1 MRWWLL
7 TMHYCMNGSRTD
19 VLRRL
24 LTSYA
29 FYAALGAVVGLAVAP
44 VAYDVGTTADG
55 TVAVVPVTGGIDGEV
70 AANYTD
76 MLQEARSDPGI
87 DAVVVVSNSGGGSAT
102 ASETMYLQTKR
113 TAAQLPVVASV
124 DGGAASGAYYTIV
137 PADTIY
143 VKPASTVGSVGVR
156 ATLPQDVEPNDV
168 VGTTGPNKLTGGD
181 SREFF
186 ALLESL
192 QAAFLNAVYEN
203 RGDRLGLTRA
213 ELAEA
218 QIYSGAQAVQNGLA
232 DRIGDRESA
241 VRAAAEAAGLSRY
254 DVELLRPDDQVYQFA
269 SRNNYLA
276 ADVSDARKQMVDVG
290 YFVGDPGTGPAFL
303 MLSGGGVAA
312 DRTVAANTTRAS
324 RPTPVAARA
333 TGVGE

>member
-1 MRWWLL
+1 
-7 TMHYCMNGSRTD
+7 MNGSGTD
-19 VLRRL
+19 VLHRL

-44 VAYDVGTTADG
+44 VAYDVGVSADG

-76 MLQEARSDPGI
+76 MMREAREDPSI

-113 TAAQLPVVASV
+113 TAAEMPVVASV
-124 DGGAASGAYYTIV
+124 DGGAASGAYYTVV

-143 VKPASTVGSVGVR
+143 AKPASIVGSVGVR
-156 ATLPQDVEPNDV
+156 AALPQNVEPNDV

-192 QAAFLNAVYEN
+192 QTAFLNAVYEN
-203 RGDRLGLTRA
+203 RGDRIDLTRA

-218 QIYSGAQAVQNGLA
+218 QIYSGTQAVQNGLA

-254 DVELLRPDDQVYQFA
+254 DVELLRPDGQVYQFT

-276 ADVSDARKQMVDVG
+276 ADVPDARKQMVDVG
-290 YFVGDPGTGPAFL
+290 YFAGDPGTGPAFL
-303 MLSGGGVAA
+303 MLSSGVVTA
-312 DRTVAANTTRAS
+312 DRTVAANTTQAS
-324 RPTPVAARA
+324 RGRPVRVATRA
-333 TGVGE
+333 TGVRG